1 MMWQCIE
8 VVGSPVLL
16 VGGVATLGWGW
27 VPTWYRSCVRRPV
40 VFGWAQL
47 TVAAALVIILVSESL
62 TSTPHLG
69 LAVKAFGTV
78 VMLFGFWL
86 LGVADWEPRRR

>member
-1 MMWQCIE
+1 M
-8 VVGSPVLL
+8 
-16 VGGVATLGWGW
+16 
-27 VPTWYRSCVRRPV
+27 
-40 VFGWAQL
+40 FGWAQL
-47 TVAAALVIILVSESL
+47 TVTAALVVILVSEAL

>member
-1 MMWQCIE
+1 MIMRFIE

-27 VPTWYRSCVRRPV
+27 LPTWERSSVRRPV
-40 VFGWAQL
+40 AFGWAQL
-47 TVAAALVIILVSESL
+47 TLSAALITCLISDSL
-62 TSTPHLG
+62 TSAPHLG
-69 LAVKAFGTV
+69 LAVKMVGIV

-86 LGVADWEPRRR
+86 FDVAERKPQHL

>member
-1 MMWQCIE
+1 M
-8 VVGSPVLL
+8 LL

-27 VPTWYRSCVRRPV
+27 LPAWERSSVRRPV

-47 TVAAALVIILVSESL
+47 ALAAALITYLVSDSL
-62 TSTPHLG
+62 TNPPRLG
-69 LAVKAFGTV
+69 LAVKVVGIV

-86 LGVADWEPRRR
+86 SGVAEWEPRRR